1 MLKRLLT
8 LFAIP
13 YLPVLALSVYY
24 AFDSLYYAVTIL
36 FVGIFFVPWGM
47 AWGVVG
53 LINHFCDCID
63 SIDTVN
69 HWVVTPAYLAF
80 AIVAV
85 AYLMAKTMKGR
96 MGLLAI
102 YTGMCVLAVYGFCFY
117 VFNAC
122 D

>member
-8 LFAIP
+8 LFALP

-24 AFDSLYYAVTIL
+24 AFDNLYYAVTTL

-53 LINHFCDCID
+53 LLNHFGDCIT

-69 HWVVTPAYLAF
+69 HWVVTPAYFAF

-85 AYLMAKTMKGR
+85 AYLMSKTMKGR